1 MCTALMRM
9 DVKPHFTSAAL
20 SIPRKQ
26 DYKIRHL
33 RSAKR
38 KSKLILVYRLCLYS
52 RVLSRTLLSG
62 QFEDR
67 GKLAIPHKMT
77 GS

>member
-1 MCTALMRM
+1 MHSRM
-9 DVKPHFTSAAL
+9 DVKPHLTSAAL
-20 SIPRKQ
+20 SIPRK
-26 DYKIRHL
+26 L
-33 RSAKR
+33 E
-38 KSKLILVYRLCLYS
+38 SKALMVGKKQANSRLYS

-67 GKLAIPHKMT
+67 RKLAIPHKMT